1 MSVFPA
7 PEASV
12 TEALALL
19 MTTPPDGRS
28 SSATVSV
35 AELSLVLIALR
46 PVSFPIVT
54 VTISGARSL
63 SPLDVAVKVT
73 VAVCTSLS

>member
-1 MSVFPA
+1 MFPA
-7 PEASV
+7 PDPSV
-12 TEALALL
+12 TEALPLL
-19 MTTPPDGRS
+19 MVTPADRS

-35 AELSLVLIALR
+35 AELSLVAIALT

-73 VAVCTSLS
+73 VAVCTSFS